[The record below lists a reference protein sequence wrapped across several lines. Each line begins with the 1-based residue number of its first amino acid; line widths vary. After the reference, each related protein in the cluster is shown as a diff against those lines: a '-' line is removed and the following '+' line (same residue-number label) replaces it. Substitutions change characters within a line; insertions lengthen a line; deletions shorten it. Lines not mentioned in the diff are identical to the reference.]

1 MSKKAYGGIATE
13 LSPSGV
19 AKSVTKLY
27 GEVGGV
33 ARKVIKGYCEV
44 GGVAHQFW
52 PAENTTVGARTDLT
66 PGGTYE
72 LNTCLPVMAMKF
84 ALEFIRKLQKPLL
97 NNYSIYTLY
106 QEKKSEILADFL
118 RNLAD
123 NNIVYITCSASS
135 YSEGSFVITYYLGKA
150 ENLNRQIDQV
160 YTPTL
165 SGNTYATIVNS
176 VATQKS
182 VSYSF
187 NLTTKTITRSESQFS
202 SSFTTIGL
210 EIDYGSRGTYAIG
223 HNVRITNLGMTMY
236 RVDAIARGDWLWRF
250 DFGSGMYDQIDH
262 LKAFAKDGT
271 ESTAIGE
278 EDYVQMPAFIW
289 EPGRVIKV
297 KCENFSPYAYENYD
311 LLTIE
316 EHESDFHYYDRVEY
330 DGESAGKHYYKC
342 YYRVYPGGNLVGI
355 YVTNASQYSTGK
367 RGFNVTQTTKPCA
380 RNQYVEQKGKIRWVD
395 LSGGADGDEIGD
407 MRQFMPNLNFDVN
420 IYDTDIRCIIGQEK
434 ALVEEAMP
442 ITNWRY
448 PFRIGNY
455 GYGKSS
461 NYALYGYRITE
472 VEVL

>member
-33 ARKVIKGYCEV
+33 AKKVIKGYCEV

-72 LNTCLPVMAMKF
+72 LNTCPPVMAMKY

-97 NNYSIYTLY
+97 NNYGIYTLY
-106 QEKKSEILADFL
+106 QEKKSDIMADFL

-135 YSEGSFVITYYLGKA
+135 YSEGSFSVTFYLGKA
-150 ENLNRQIDQV
+150 ENLNRQINQV
-160 YTPTL
+160 YTNQNR
-165 SGNTYATIVNS
+165 GNTYATIVNS
-176 VATQKS
+176 VSTQKS
-182 VSYSF
+182 ISYSF

-223 HNVRITNLGMTMY
+223 HSVRITNLGMTMY

-262 LKAFAKDGT
+262 LKAFAKDGS
-271 ESTAIGE
+271 ESSAISRL
-278 EDYVQMPAFIW
+278 DYIQLPAFIW

-297 KCENFSPYAYENYD
+297 KCANFSPYAYEDYD

-316 EHESDFHYYDRVEY
+316 EHGDDFYYYDRVEY
-330 DGESAGKHYYKC
+330 ERESAGKHFYRCYYK
-342 YYRVYPGGNLVGI
+342 VYPGGNLVGI
-355 YVTNASQYSTGK
+355 YITNASQYSTSK
-367 RGFNVTQTTKPCA
+367 RGFNITQTTKPCA
-380 RNQYVEQKGKIRWVD
+380 RNQYTEQKGKIRWVD
-395 LSGGADGDEIGD
+395 LSGGIDGEEVGD
-407 MRQFMPNLNFDVN
+407 MTQFGQYLNFN
-420 IYDTDIRCIIGQEK
+420 ISINKDNIICDLGLTAEVSV
-434 ALVEEAMP
+434 AL
-442 ITNWRY
+442 TNISN

-461 NYALYGYRITE
+461 NYALYSYKITE
-472 VEVL
+472 VEVV